1 MEGSR
6 SEQAIR
12 RIEAALHRIEA
23 VAGTAALGPESELAA
38 RHHALR
44 SEVSAVLGELDRLI
58 EGIAR

>member
-12 RIEAALHRIEA
+12 RIEAALRRIEA
-23 VAGTAALGPESELAA
+23 VGSAAAPGSDSELAS

-44 SEVSAVLGELDRLI
+44 SEVSAVLVELDRLI